1 MNESEITKSAKM
13 KSTEKKSK
21 EIEKD
26 PEQWNRQLSEL
37 LCKEVSVSLTKEGFQ
52 YSVFLMT
59 SL

>member
-1 MNESEITKSAKM
+1 MNETELTKSAKS
-13 KSTEKKSK
+13 KATEKKSN

-52 YSVFLMT
+52 
-59 SL
+59 